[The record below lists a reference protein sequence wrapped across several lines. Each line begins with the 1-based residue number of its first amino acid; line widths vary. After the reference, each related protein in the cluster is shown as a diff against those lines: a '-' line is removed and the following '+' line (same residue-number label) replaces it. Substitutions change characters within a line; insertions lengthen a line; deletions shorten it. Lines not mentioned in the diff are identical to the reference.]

1 LTNYF
6 SCLGLE
12 LPDVILAENKMV
24 LHETQTERPR
34 CVVDGRRPPWR
45 IGWFGNI
52 RCTESFQ
59 LLMKMALRHPKLVD
73 IEIRGLPTQKLQDLI
88 TQHLPIESMR
98 FRGAYA
104 QTDLASLYGTC
115 DFTWAIDYSQRGQ
128 NSDWLL
134 PNRIYEGGY
143 YNCPAIARAGTETS
157 AWLKARGS
165 GILLR
170 NPHAELE
177 PFLTGLSLANYRVLQ
192 RLSADVP
199 TSDLVWTT
207 EECRQFVRRIAGN

>member
-1 LTNYF
+1 
-6 SCLGLE
+6 
-12 LPDVILAENKMV
+12 
-24 LHETQTERPR
+24 
-34 CVVDGRRPPWR
+34 
-45 IGWFGNI
+45 
-52 RCTESFQ
+52 
-59 LLMKMALRHPKLVD
+59 
-73 IEIRGLPTQKLQDLI
+73 
-88 TQHLPIESMR
+88 MR

-104 QTDLASLYGTC
+104 QTDLASLYGTR
-115 DFTWAIDYSQRGQ
+115 DFTWAIDYSQHGQ

-143 YNCPAIARAGTETS
+143 YNCPAIARDGTETS
-157 AWLKARGS
+157 AWLKARGA

-170 NPHAELE
+170 NPHTELE
-177 PFLTGLSLANYRVLQ
+177 PFITGLSLADYGVLQ